1 MNILLEI
8 YLSVINIIYWLY
20 EMSIYISVNIIYS
33 YELEEQQ
40 DQIYKEVIG
49 YCNNFCNEI
58 SYDIVWKYCEAITIT
73 KTLYRKNIVPNFHYL
88 TTDYFRYPIVL
99 IKDGKEE
106 ILSQKIIALCRC
118 GESSNKPFCDGA
130 HKKCEFKGEVVEVEA
145 K

>member
-1 MNILLEI
+1 MAHNIRGIYLFNYLYDKLIYMNIAMKRLMCGMMVF
-8 YLSVINIIYWLY
+8 SVINIIYWLY

-88 TTDYFRYPIVL
+88 TTDYFRYPILL

-106 ILSQKIIALCRC
+106 KY
-118 GESSNKPFCDGA
+118 
-130 HKKCEFKGEVVEVEA
+130 FKNI
-145 K
+145 KS